1 MIDRIILGTAQFG
14 SKYGISNTKGKVKS
28 NDIND
33 ILNYAKNENINLIDT
48 AIEYGNC
55 EEELSKFDMNSWNI
69 ITKIPSIPDHITDIS
84 AYIESQV
91 QKSQNKLNIKNF
103 YSVLLHS
110 PMQLL
115 GEKGQFIWAS
125 LQNLKVKYSIEKIG
139 FSIYSPDELD
149 SLLGKYKPDII
160 QAPYNILDNRMESSG
175 WLDRLQKLDIEVHA
189 RSVFLQGLLL
199 MDPIK
204 RPRKFLKWDKIWK
217 NWDAWLKKNNLS
229 PIEGCLAHALQ
240 NKKFKKIIIGVESVY
255 QLRQIIK
262 SCNYSNLSFP
272 DFNIDD
278 KTLID
283 PSKWN
288 NL

>member
-1 MIDRIILGTAQFG
+1 MTDRIILGTAQFG

-28 NDIND
+28 KDIND

-55 EEELSKFDMNSWNI
+55 EEELSKFDMNPWNI

-84 AYIESQV
+84 AHIESQV
-91 QKSQNKLNIKNF
+91 QKSQNKLDIKNF
-103 YSVLLHS
+103 YSLLLHS

-115 GEKGQFIWAS
+115 DKKGQYIWAS

-149 SLLGKYKPDII
+149 GLMGKYKPDII

-217 NWDAWLKKNNLS
+217 NWDVWLKKNNLS

-240 NKKFKKIIIGVESVY
+240 NKKFQKIIIGVESVH

-262 SCNYSNLSFP
+262 SFNYSNLSFP

-278 KTLID
+278 KILID

-288 NL
+288 SL

>member
-1 MIDRIILGTAQFG
+1 MTNRIILGTAQFG
-14 SKYGISNTKGKVKS
+14 SKYGISNAKGKVESK
-28 NDIND
+28 DINK
-33 ILNYAKNENINLIDT
+33 ILNYAKSENIDSLDT

-55 EEELSKFDMNSWNI
+55 EEELSKFDMGSWNI
-69 ITKIPSIPDHITDIS
+69 ITKIPSIPDHIKDIN
-84 AYIESQV
+84 AYFESQV
-91 QKSQNKLNIKNF
+91 QKSQNRLNIKNF
-103 YSVLLHS
+103 HSLLLHS

-115 GEKGQFIWAS
+115 DGRGQSIWES
-125 LQNLKVKYSIEKIG
+125 LQYLKLKYSIKKIG
-139 FSIYSPDELD
+139 FSIYSPDELY
-149 SLLGKYKPDII
+149 SLMDNYKPDIV

-199 MDPIK
+199 MKATK
-204 RPRKFLKWDKIWK
+204 RPSKFLTWNKIWK
-217 NWDAWLKKNNLS
+217 KWDLWLKKNNLN
-229 PIEGCLAHALQ
+229 PIEGCLAYALH
-240 NKKFKKIIIGVESVY
+240 NKKFKKIIIGVESVH

-262 SCNYSNLSFP
+262 SCDNRNLSFP

-278 KTLID
+278 KILIN